1 MYMLENPGAQGTS
14 GFKIQVVRFLKIVA
28 ILRCLSC
35 LKGTWKYKKT
45 PRLKELLQVMRGN

>member
-1 MYMLENPGAQGTS
+1 MLENPGAQGIS
-14 GFKIQVVRFLKIVA
+14 GFKIQVVCFLKRVA

-35 LKGTWKYKKT
+35 LKGTWKYHNKT